1 MCRKTHSEAFTFTV
15 DLRSM
20 GAGYGTVR
28 KRARRKKVKAVEENR
43 NTHFALSRRIN
54 NIGEDEGDRII
65 AADVKPP
72 TFVSKNG
79 SRKENVFNTK
89 NTYVYTWVYEKN
101 SVHVAHKRKIFNRG
115 ERRSGGY

>member
-1 MCRKTHSEAFTFTV
+1 ME
-15 DLRSM
+15 
-20 GAGYGTVR
+20 
-28 KRARRKKVKAVEENR
+28 AVEENR

-79 SRKENVFNTK
+79 SRKENVFNTE
-89 NTYVYTWVYEKN
+89 NAEVYTYSVAYEK
-101 SVHVAHKRKIFNRG
+101 RKFRSCCAQKENIQS
-115 ERRSGGY
+115 RRTQKWRVLKA